1 MKTLFVG
8 LIYLENVEILRLRYI
23 QFINTKSFPNLLST
37 FINDVYTIFK
47 HLLFMVETVF
57 AQW

>member
-8 LIYLENVEILRLRYI
+8 LIYLKNAEILRLRYI

-37 FINDVYTIFK
+37 FINDAYTIFK
-47 HLLFMVETVF
+47 HLLFMVETVS

>member
-8 LIYLENVEILRLRYI
+8 LIYLKNAETLRLRYI

-37 FINDVYTIFK
+37 FINDVCTIFK
-47 HLLFMVETVF
+47 HLLFMVETVS

>member
-8 LIYLENVEILRLRYI
+8 LIYLKNAEILRLRYI

-37 FINDVYTIFK
+37 FINAVYTIFK
-47 HLLFMVETVF
+47 HLLFMVETVS

>member
-47 HLLFMVETVF
+47 HLLFIVETVF